1 LTSSHK
7 QHLSIF
13 GETPE
18 EGKKDF
24 SIKCL
29 PRGCGLSPFPSS
41 LFRPDQILSTMDGK
55 FKRKDGET
63 PDWKKVDKN

>member
-1 LTSSHK
+1 M
-7 QHLSIF
+7 Q
-13 GETPE
+13 